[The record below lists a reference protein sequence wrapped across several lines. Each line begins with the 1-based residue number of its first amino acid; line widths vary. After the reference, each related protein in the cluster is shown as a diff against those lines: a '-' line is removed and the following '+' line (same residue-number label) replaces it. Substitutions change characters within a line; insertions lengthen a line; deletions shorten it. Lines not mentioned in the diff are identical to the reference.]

1 MHELRNSNEIF
12 RKDVTYDNIKSHE
25 KTRVSTSLKNTFLEN
40 PQGREDKSGGT
51 EIKQAK
57 MG

>member
-1 MHELRNSNEIF
+1 MIILKATKNQGFNLSRKHIF
-12 RKDVTYDNIKSHE
+12 GKS
-25 KTRVSTSLKNTFLEN
+25 T
-40 PQGREDKSGGT
+40 GREDKSGGT